1 MSRKHGSRLSKSQ
14 IQKIRKQLRGL
25 DGDAESVVTRI
36 GRVVS
41 YPPRPSGNVKRYR
54 FGMALMLLA
63 VFEMALVVALPADDR
78 RWIFVGFAF
87 LTAAIAAWQI
97 DVAKER

>member
-1 MSRKHGSRLSKSQ
+1 MSKEQGSRLTKLQ
-14 IQKIRKQLRGL
+14 IQQIRKHLRSV
-25 DGDAESVVTRI
+25 DGDKESVAARI

-41 YPPRPSGNVKRYR
+41 YPPSPSGNAKRYR

-63 VFEMALVVALPADDR
+63 VFEMALVVVLPADDR

-87 LTAAIAAWQI
+87 LTAAVAAWQI